1 MFNFDKFLKI
11 KKDERK
17 KVILLSLFFFFSF
30 LYFTLCDTIST
41 SVFISRVGAG
51 SLYYI
56 YFIISFLLAIT
67 ALLITK
73 IIGSLNIFRVYGL
86 FSAITIIIHILNYL
100 ILLFFADFPQ
110 IYFIL
115 PIATEINYNF
125 LWISALLIAY
135 SALDIESVKRILPL
149 ALASGTLGAIC
160 AGAVLSLL
168 SQFLN
173 LETIYLIALSTIFIM
188 FYFSTIIK
196 KQLVVIPGE
205 SGDKIGLFSLLSYY
219 KNNKFYIALIFIGI
233 LVISTFWM
241 NDYQTNKAIETLIP
255 DERALSSFY
264 GIFEILFNVFLIT
277 FEALILGRIIK
288 KLGALKIAYLVIF
301 AITLGNIFILSADN
315 ITTIT
320 ISKLIFAIF
329 VAVISSEIFQF
340 YYQPIETKYK
350 NSIVVNAQFFIKS
363 GALFVG
369 GFFTLI
375 SSLDI
380 IKTKYLTLI
389 SLIISIL
396 LLILWIF
403 MNKSFLKIIKHTIES
418 LNPEKIKAL
427 SEIDI
432 SHFIYSNLN
441 DEHFKIAL
449 GRNELVLDLVK
460 YSDSDYK
467 DKIIQKIFDISD
479 ISFKLKLIDCIFENY
494 FSYSYLK
501 TIVELK
507 SSKITEYLV
516 YAALLNKNN
525 FKDKDLLLYILRTIN
540 ENNYK
545 FENASATLILNFLN
559 ENNEPFYHKI
569 LNNLYESKEDNNIKK
584 ALDII
589 DNYPEYEDINEIFF
603 DQITRHY
610 SINDDIFKL
619 IVTNNHFFIKPKYIV
634 QYSLF
639 YYNYYKLS
647 LISDKCKVHLK
658 YLNEINAINANVY
671 LLQILSQGARGD
683 MEEYLYKIDDVLNY
697 LILLDVEIVKISEI
711 NSKYKNILLQE
722 AEIIKKAYLVVIIKF
737 LLKYKN
743 YPEPKLYDYLYSQYL
758 SEFLENS
765 IPAKYYNKI
774 RSLIE
779 RNTAVKYNILETDG
793 ATDAVESSNYDIL
806 DVGLST
812 NVLKD
817 IYKYLKGESMSADI
831 KEKLE
836 KILTLK
842 TIPMFESLDI
852 NNIMQISEIT
862 KYKDFDE
869 KETVMREGESSD
881 NFYIVVEGKV
891 DVIRNNIKLNEV
903 GAGSILGEL
912 GVIDDDVRT
921 ATIITKEKTTLLAL
935 DGKDFIDLLHKNA
948 TISYSVIKTLT
959 SRLRGM
965 IEMKTK

>member
-1 MFNFDKFLKI
+1 MLNFDKFLKI
-11 KKDERK
+11 SKDERK

-30 LYFTLCDTIST
+30 LYFTLCDTVST

-56 YFIISFLLAIT
+56 YFIISFLLVIT
-67 ALLITK
+67 GFLITK
-73 IIGSLNIFRVYGL
+73 IIGSMNIFRIYRL
-86 FSAITIIIHILNYL
+86 FIAITIIIHIINYL
-100 ILLFFADFPQ
+100 IILFFSDFLHV
-110 IYFIL
+110 YFIL

-125 LWISALLIAY
+125 LWITTLLIAY

-160 AGAVLSLL
+160 AGAVLSAL
-168 SQFLN
+168 SRFLN
-173 LETIYLIALSTIFIM
+173 LETIYIMALSTLFIP
-188 FYFSTIIK
+188 FYISTIIK
-196 KQLVVIPGE
+196 KQIVVIPDE
-205 SGDKIGLFSLLSYY
+205 NDDKIGLTSLFSYY

-264 GIFEILFNVFLIT
+264 GIFEILFNVALIS
-277 FEALILGRIIK
+277 FEALILSRIIK
-288 KLGALKIAYLVIF
+288 KFGALKIAYLVIF
-301 AITLGNIFILSADN
+301 AIALGNIFILSGDN
-315 ITTIT
+315 ITTTT

-340 YYQPIETKYK
+340 YYQPIEVKYK
-350 NSIVVNAQFFIKS
+350 NFIVVTAQFFMKS

-369 GFFTLI
+369 GFFTLM
-375 SSLDI
+375 SSRNIL
-380 IKTKYLTLI
+380 KTEKLTFI
-389 SLIISIL
+389 SLVISVF

-441 DEHFKIAL
+441 DKRFKIAL
-449 GRNELVLDLVK
+449 GRNELVLDLIK

-507 SSKITEYLV
+507 SPKITEYLV
-516 YAALLNKNN
+516 YAALVNKNN
-525 FKDKDLLLYILRTIN
+525 FKDKNLFYDILRTIN
-540 ENNYK
+540 ENDFN
-545 FENASATLILNFLN
+545 FENDSATLILNFLN
-559 ENNEPFYHKI
+559 ENNESLYNEI
-569 LNNLYESKEDNNIKK
+569 LNNLYTSKEDNNIKK
-584 ALDII
+584 ALEII
-589 DNYPEYEDINEIFF
+589 DNYPEYEDTNEIFF
-603 DQITRHY
+603 DQIAHNY
-610 SINDDIFKL
+610 SINDDIFN
-619 IVTNNHFFIKPKYIV
+619 IIATNNHFFIKPKYIM
-634 QYSLF
+634 QYSQF
-639 YYNYYKLS
+639 YYNYNKLS
-647 LISDKCKVHLK
+647 FISNKCSVHLK
-658 YLNEINAINANVY
+658 NLSEIKTINADVY
-671 LLQILSQGARGD
+671 ILQILSQGERNV
-683 MEEYLYKIDDVLNY
+683 MEPFLNKIDEILDY
-697 LILLDVEIVKISEI
+697 LIALDLEMIKISGI

-722 AEIIKKAYLVVIIKF
+722 AEIIKKTYLVVIIKF

-758 SEFLENS
+758 AEFLENS
-765 IPAKYYNKI
+765 IPARYYNKI
-774 RSLIE
+774 IPLIE
-779 RNTAVKYNILETDG
+779 KNTAAAQYNT
-793 ATDAVESSNYDIL
+793 ESEASSIFVDISDYDVL

-817 IYKYLKGESMSADI
+817 IYKYLKGEFMSADI

-842 TIPMFESLDI
+842 TIPMFEFLDI

-862 KYKDFDE
+862 RYKDFDE
-869 KETVMREGESSD
+869 KEIVMREGESSD

-891 DVIRNNIKLNEV
+891 EVIRNGVKLNEV
-903 GAGSILGEL
+903 GPGSILGEL

-921 ATIITKEKTTLLAL
+921 ATIITIEKTVLLAL